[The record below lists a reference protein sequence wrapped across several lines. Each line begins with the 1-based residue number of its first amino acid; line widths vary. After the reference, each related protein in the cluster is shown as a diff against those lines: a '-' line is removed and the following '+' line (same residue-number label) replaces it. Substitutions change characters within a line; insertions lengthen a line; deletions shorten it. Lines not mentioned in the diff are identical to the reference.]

1 VVTPLQGAAN
11 RDPERWDRP
20 AVFDLTRPG
29 RQHLGFGFG
38 LHSCIGLN
46 LARLEVQVWLD
57 RLLDLLPDFTL
68 ADDVDYGPNFQ
79 LRGPTAVQL
88 GVDRVQ

>member
-1 VVTPLQGAAN
+1 MTPLQGAAN

-20 AVFDLTRPG
+20 AVFDVTRPS

-38 LHSCIGLN
+38 LHSGIGPN

-68 ADDVDYGPNFQ
+68 ADDVDYGPNCQ
-79 LRGPTAVQL
+79 LRGPTEVQL
-88 GVDRVQ
+88 GIDRVQ